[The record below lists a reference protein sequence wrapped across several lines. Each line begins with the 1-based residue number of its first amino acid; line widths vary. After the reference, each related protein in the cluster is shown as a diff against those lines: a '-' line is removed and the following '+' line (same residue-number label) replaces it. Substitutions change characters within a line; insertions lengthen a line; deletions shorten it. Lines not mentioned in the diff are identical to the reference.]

1 VKKREQGSGIGTVD
15 GRDGGSGVS
24 NSGVFACRLHCDR
37 YMASARSS
45 RADIDFTIGS
55 ISEDKLAED
64 ESNSFT
70 WDNGRPKWVVEIV
83 FKGEFEINPDG

>member
-1 VKKREQGSGIGTVD
+1 MKKREQGSGIGTVD
-15 GRDGGSGVS
+15 GRGGGSGVS
-24 NSGVFACRLHCDR
+24 NSGVFTCGLHCDR

-45 RADIDFTIGS
+45 RTDVDFTIGS

-70 WDNGRPKWVVEIV
+70 RDNGRPEWVVEIV
-83 FKGEFEINPDG
+83 FKSEFEINPDG

>member
-1 VKKREQGSGIGTVD
+1 
-15 GRDGGSGVS
+15 
-24 NSGVFACRLHCDR
+24 
-37 YMASARSS
+37 MASARSS

-70 WDNGRPKWVVEIV
+70 WDNGRPEWVVEIV
-83 FKGEFEINPDG
+83 FKSEFEINPDG